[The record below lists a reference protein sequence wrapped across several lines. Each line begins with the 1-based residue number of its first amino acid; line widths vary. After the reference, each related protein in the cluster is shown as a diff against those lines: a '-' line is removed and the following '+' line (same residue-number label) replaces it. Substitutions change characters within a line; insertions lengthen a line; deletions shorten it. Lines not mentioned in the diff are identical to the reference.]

1 MFVRSS
7 APPPVALCLGVFDG
21 VHRGHLAII
30 NAARR
35 FISGI
40 SDGRVIVFTFAP
52 HPSRIVRPSS
62 PQTLLQ
68 SLSSRISVLHQSGCD
83 EVTIIPFTS
92 EFAHRTPEAFWA
104 LLKDAVPGRILGIFA
119 GQNWRFGGGRAG
131 DLAKLT
137 TLAATQRTIVIGVPP
152 VRHLGQVISSTW
164 IRDLVKGAAFKDIP
178 LLLGRSFELSGMVV
192 PGRQIARQWGFPT
205 ANLYPDQEC
214 LPPNGVYA
222 GWILIPDRKP
232 VWSVCNLGTRP
243 SLGTGEIQP
252 LLEAHLFD
260 FNEDLYNRSIRFVP
274 IQKLRDEQQFSST
287 EALREQIATD
297 AARARLCERDMDF
310 SFDGEWSTS
319 A

>member
-1 MFVRSS
+1 
-7 APPPVALCLGVFDG
+7 
-21 VHRGHLAII
+21 
-30 NAARR
+30 
-35 FISGI
+35 
-40 SDGRVIVFTFAP
+40 
-52 HPSRIVRPSS
+52 
-62 PQTLLQ
+62 
-68 SLSSRISVLHQSGCD
+68 
-83 EVTIIPFTS
+83 
-92 EFAHRTPEAFWA
+92 
-104 LLKDAVPGRILGIFA
+104 
-119 GQNWRFGGGRAG
+119 
-131 DLAKLT
+131 
-137 TLAATQRTIVIGVPP
+137 
-152 VRHLGQVISSTW
+152 
-164 IRDLVKGAAFKDIP
+164 LVKGAAFKDIP